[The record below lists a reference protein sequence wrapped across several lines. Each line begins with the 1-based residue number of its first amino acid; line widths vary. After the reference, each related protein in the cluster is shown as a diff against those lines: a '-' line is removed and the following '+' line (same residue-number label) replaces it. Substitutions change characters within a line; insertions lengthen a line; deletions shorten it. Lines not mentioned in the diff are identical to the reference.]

1 MKFCFDRQL
10 ADTADQDGDKSRT
23 YDYARVEYSHLD
35 LIVYLGLNSFL
46 LWLSLIDICFFYK
59 DADELFFCPQ
69 SSESADAQRDYQQ
82 KIMAEF
88 KVKGIEEMRFVRIP
102 YSGM

>member
-1 MKFCFDRQL
+1 ML
-10 ADTADQDGDKSRT
+10 
-23 YDYARVEYSHLD
+23 
-35 LIVYLGLNSFL
+35 SFPVRP
-46 LWLSLIDICFFYK
+46 

-69 SSESADAQRDYQQ
+69 SSDNADKQRSYQQ
-82 KIMAEF
+82 QIMAVGYLIEIAVVHIQGYLSQEF